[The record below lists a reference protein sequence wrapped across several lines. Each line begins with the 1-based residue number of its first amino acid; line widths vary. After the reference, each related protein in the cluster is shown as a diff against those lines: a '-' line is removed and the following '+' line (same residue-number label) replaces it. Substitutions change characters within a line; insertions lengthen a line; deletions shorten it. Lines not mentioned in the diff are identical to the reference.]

1 MKKHDLVVVGAGSGL
16 QVARAGVQ
24 KGMDVALIEEEGLG
38 GTCLNRGCIPSK
50 MLIHR
55 ANVAETIK
63 DSEKFGINST
73 IDSIDFKDMIQ
84 EVNDEVSSE
93 SSAIKEN
100 IKKSGVYTL
109 YEESASFVD
118 ERTLQVGDEKVK
130 GDKVVIAAGAR
141 PKIPPIQGIEDVDY
155 LTSKEALKLEDKPE
169 ELVIVGGGY
178 IATELGHFFGSLGS
192 EVTVL
197 ERNDRLLGRED
208 EEVSQRF
215 TAEFSKKYDVRTNT
229 TVKTVSETDQGIKV
243 VAEDKG
249 SKELEIY
256 GDEILVATGRVP
268 NTDLLD
274 VEKGGV
280 ETDENGFIEV
290 NERLETAADK
300 TWALG
305 DIIGG
310 EMLKHVANLE
320 AQYVIMNAIIEHD
333 HSVDYRAIP
342 HAIFSSPE
350 VSGIGKTEQELKQE
364 GKDYLKG
371 VYNYEDTGFGSAM
384 KKGGFAKAL
393 VSPKDGQILGCH
405 ILGPRASMLIHEVSV
420 AMRKGSGKADDIID
434 SIHVHPALNEV
445 VQMAFE
451 SLE

>member
-280 ETDENGFIEV
+280 ETDENGFIEF

>member
-24 KGMDVALIEEEGLG
+24 KGMDVALIEEERLG

-63 DSEKFGINST
+63 DSEKFDINST

-93 SSAIKEN
+93 SSTIKEN

-118 ERTLQVGDEKVK
+118 MRTLQVGDERVK

-141 PKIPPIQGIEDVDY
+141 SKIPPIKGLEDVDY

-178 IATELGHFFGSLGS
+178 IAAELGHFFGSLGS

-197 ERNDRLLGRED
+197 ERNNRLLGRED

-290 NERLETAADK
+290 NGRLETAADK

-333 HSVDYRAIP
+333 HPVDYKAIP

-350 VSGIGKTEQELKQE
+350 VSGIGKTEQELKRE